1 MALGLARG
9 LRFGLVQHPQGAPEV
24 YVEGTLTRYAPLA
37 RDVHGPRAI
46 LNAVERL
53 IGSAEAERDTAR
65 RDLAIAQGQLRDYEA
80 RLGTGFTH
88 AAYLEALTT
97 LRNQLEAALA
107 STAQDGAEGSLPSVG
122 ALVERLKALHAAHTL
137 DAAPERAAPRPTA
150 TVAEAITTR
159 IRQREPEPA
168 ATTIVHTAPGTPGAL
183 DASPAVT
190 PVLGTARRTRR
201 VPRRAVR
208 VAAPPP
214 GLPPNAGESPATVCA
229 GARPEEPYGRRRVA
243 PRGVTGTAPAGAQRW
258 LVPDVEGGRVPGCW
272 WAQPPTPPGCRC
284 APREV
289 AWSFFRNGSGLK
301 RSAPQARPCPCARFS
316 WLDIL
321 LTSDPMAYGAPLL
334 FFLLKGHAR

>member
-1 MALGLARG
+1 MAWGRPRRCG
-9 LRFGLVQHPQGAPEV
+9 
-24 YVEGTLTRYAPLA
+24 VEGALRRSISLA

-159 IRQREPEPA
+159 IRQREQAE
-168 ATTIVHTAPGTPGAL
+168 
-183 DASPAVT
+183 
-190 PVLGTARRTRR
+190 
-201 VPRRAVR
+201 
-208 VAAPPP
+208 AAPQPEDVP
-214 GLPPNAGESPATVCA
+214 SPVSPTTPALLPANA
-229 GARPEEPYGRRRVA
+229 
-243 PRGVTGTAPAGAQRW
+243 
-258 LVPDVEGGRVPGCW
+258 
-272 WAQPPTPPGCRC
+272 
-284 APREV
+284 
-289 AWSFFRNGSGLK
+289 
-301 RSAPQARPCPCARFS
+301 
-316 WLDIL
+316 
-321 LTSDPMAYGAPLL
+321 
-334 FFLLKGHAR
+334 